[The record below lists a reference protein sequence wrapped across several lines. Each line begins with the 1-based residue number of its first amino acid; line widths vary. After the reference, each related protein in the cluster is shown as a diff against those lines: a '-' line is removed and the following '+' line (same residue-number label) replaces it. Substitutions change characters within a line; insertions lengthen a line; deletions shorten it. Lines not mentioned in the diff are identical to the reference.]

1 MKTALIDNL
10 IHRTVLDNGIVLLVS
25 ENQGS
30 DIIAGRIFIRTGS
43 CYEPKE
49 KAGLLNLLASL
60 MTKGCADLS
69 SVEIAETIESVG
81 ASLSTDAGTDYFVLS
96 LKTVSADFLDI
107 FTLGE
112 KILRSPTFPPQQIEL
127 EKKLALQDIRSQ
139 KEQPF
144 SIAFEKLRE
153 VMYADHPY
161 GISVLGTENSINNI
175 TRDDLIAYH
184 QTHFRSDQ
192 IVISIAGKIT
202 PLQAEELVNNTFK
215 NWQIPPEPKP
225 SLNLPAINININ
237 NINPKKC
244 LYPMTTQQSI
254 IILGY
259 MGTSVKDPNF
269 AALKV
274 LATYLGNGLSSRLFV
289 ELRERQGLAYD
300 VSAMYSTRLFPAS
313 FIVYIGTAPENTLV
327 AYQGLYEEVA
337 LLSQQEL
344 SAEALQTAKNK
355 IIGQYA
361 LGKQTNASIA
371 YIYGWYEILGLGIEF
386 DQKFPQIIN
395 HVTSQDLMVV
405 ANKYLQDP
413 YLSLV
418 GPETA
423 IQIIMQHLS

>member
-1 MKTALIDNL
+1 MKTTLIDNS

-30 DIIAGRIFIRTGS
+30 DIIAGRIFIGTGS

-60 MTKGCADLS
+60 MTKGCTGLS
-69 SVEIAETIESVG
+69 SLEIAESIESVG
-81 ASLSTDAGTDYFVLS
+81 ASLSTDAGTDYFILS
-96 LKTVSADFLDI
+96 LKTVSADFLEI
-107 FTLGE
+107 FTLAE
-112 KILRSPTFPPQQIEL
+112 RILRSPTFPPQQIEL
-127 EKKLALQDIRSQ
+127 EKKLALQDIRAQ

-144 SIAFEKLRE
+144 SIAFENLRE
-153 VMYADHPY
+153 AMYGDHPY
-161 GISVLGTENSINNI
+161 KISVLGTENTINNI

-225 SLNLPAINININ
+225 SLNLPAININ
-237 NINPKKC
+237 PKKC

-254 IILGY
+254 IMLGY
-259 MGTSVKDPNF
+259 MGTSVKDPDF
-269 AALKV
+269 AALKL

-289 ELRERQGLAYD
+289 ELREKQGLAYD
-300 VSAMYSTRLFPAS
+300 VSAMYSSRLFPAS

-327 AYQGLYEEVA
+327 AYKGLYEEVA

-344 SAEALQTAKNK
+344 SEEALQTAKNK

-371 YIYGWYEILGLGIEF
+371 YIYGWYEILGLGVEF

-395 HVTSQDLMVV
+395 HLTSQDLMIV
-405 ANKYLQDP
+405 ANTYLQDP

-418 GPETA
+418 GLEAA
-423 IQIIMQHLS
+423 IKIVV